1 MTCLELGQESAS
13 KVQKWK
19 RHCFLKSYVFH
30 SLQGVFNANGNLCD
44 SLWITY
50 FTRFPYQIKRINWLE
65 INSYFTRYQTFIQQ
79 GFFNNYLSWV
89 FFTIKMVQP
98 MVWL

>member
-1 MTCLELGQESAS
+1 MET
-13 KVQKWK
+13 
-19 RHCFLKSYVFH
+19 YVTAF
-30 SLQGVFNANGNLCD
+30 
-44 SLWITY
+44 WITY

-98 MVWL
+98 MVWP